1 MLFLDIRLLIRRY
14 NTTVIVRWSSTALR
28 YKHDLDT
35 FETLCESCGS
45 GCFAVLRPVK
55 PSEALCVY
63 TVVYVVMLCHLAG
76 QRDTDCFKTLRTST
90 RSSHLT
96 ITEPCIHI
104 VLIALPADGLYMC
117 RIDNASAVWLVRK
130 LDVDAFK
137 SLCLTACSTHHAIVL
152 PALPAKGLYMCA
164 VCNIYIRFACDTWVR
179 IGRYLPANHRR
190 RTILCKVTYRL
201 VYT

>member
-1 MLFLDIRLLIRRY
+1 MD
-14 NTTVIVRWSSTALR
+14 A
-28 YKHDLDT
+28 
-35 FETLCESCGS
+35 
-45 GCFAVLRPVK
+45 
-55 PSEALCVY
+55 
-63 TVVYVVMLCHLAG
+63 VVYVVMLCHLAG
-76 QRDTDCFKTLRTST
+76 QCDTDCFKTLRMSAC
-90 RSSHLT
+90 SCHLT

-104 VLIALPADGLYMC
+104 VLIALPSDGLYMC

-130 LDVDAFK
+130 LDVDAFE
-137 SLCLTACSTHHAIVL
+137 SLCLTACSAHHAIVL

-164 VCNIYIRFACDTWVR
+164 VCNIYIRFACDTWVY